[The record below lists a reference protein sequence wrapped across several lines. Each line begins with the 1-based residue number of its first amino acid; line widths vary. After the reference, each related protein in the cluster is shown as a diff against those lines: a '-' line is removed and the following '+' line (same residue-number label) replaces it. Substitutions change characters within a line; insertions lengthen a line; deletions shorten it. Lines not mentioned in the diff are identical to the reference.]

1 VKTIN
6 VKCFLSALNRAIDFQ
21 RKQPMNGV
29 EVVIALTE
37 VRDALKYAIDDK
49 KTATK
54 RKAK

>member
-1 VKTIN
+1 MKTIN